1 LSTPV
6 ALESSN
12 AGRAAQDSPLHG
24 APARHWAG
32 TEGWRAGAQT
42 LRRLQACPHVV
53 RLAGEGDQGAHEGRT
68 YLVMELLGANL
79 AQLRVSA
86 PGARFEPALVQGI
99 GARARPRPAPP
110 PEQPATASVRA
121 LLAWRALHCP
131 AWCCA
136 LPIPAGLRGRA
147 GAGVLEAL
155 EGIHRAGFLHR
166 DVKPAN
172 FALALGAPGPDAP
185 GAWRALDF
193 GLARRYVGDAG
204 EVPALAALGYS
215 DRLLGEFAWACAT
228 SPALPPVL
236 QAVPH

>member
-1 LSTPV
+1 MSNPG
-6 ALESSN
+6 APESSH
-12 AGRAAQDSPLHG
+12 AGRAAQDRSAARRTCKALGWHRG
-24 APARHWAG
+24 AG
-32 TEGWRAGAQT
+32 AGAQT

-79 AQLRVSA
+79 AQLRASA

-110 PEQPATASVRA
+110 AEQPATASVRA
-121 LLAWRALHCP
+121 LLAWKALHCP

-172 FALALGAPGPDAP
+172 FALALGALGPDAP

-204 EVPALAALGYS
+204 EVPALAVLGYS

>member
-1 LSTPV
+1 
-6 ALESSN
+6 
-12 AGRAAQDSPLHG
+12 
-24 APARHWAG
+24 
-32 TEGWRAGAQT
+32 
-42 LRRLQACPHVV
+42 VV

-79 AQLRVSA
+79 AQLRASA

-99 GARARPRPAPP
+99 GARARSCPAPP
-110 PEQPATASVRA
+110 AEQPATASVRLLLQA
-121 LLAWRALHCP
+121 LGCP
-131 AWCCA
+131 AWRRA
-136 LPIPAGLRGRA
+136 LPRPAGRRGRP

-172 FALALGAPGPDAP
+172 FALALDAPGPDAP

-204 EVPALAALGYS
+204 EVPAPGPGCL
-215 DRLLGEFAWACAT
+215 RLQC
-228 SPALPPVL
+228 
-236 QAVPH
+236 